1 MLTKV
6 VGTERIVTSI
16 RTIFQ
21 VIAFSCVFAATC
33 GKASTSHAAT
43 QVKVESDGALISVDG
58 EPIAKVTAP
67 TIEGVAPQISV
78 GDLQDDW
85 QRIEVRWPITKPIKI
100 DDVAVSIEFQM
111 RPDFHWMPHLAHEN
125 GFVAAQHSFRSPAI
139 VAAEGRKTFVL
150 VPDLA
155 LVGQTAGNPWY
166 LDLDA
171 LQNRCAIGLSLTE
184 TPLHVA
190 FHKSPGM
197 VLEPRGAVLAFYVTA
212 YQDDGEAP
220 NPFGRVSRFLWSRFA
235 ESRFAAGEPLRVSL
249 DRYVQH
255 AYRWAF
261 DTWSKFV
268 WQEFDLDGTRVGA
281 PQFIVNVSQ
290 SPNSPGPWFQREFL
304 SIWNQAWF
312 SSLRSAAGLHRWATR
327 TGNDELLRKA
337 NLTKELALAAPT
349 KNGIYKAVVA
359 VPNCEHVVDGQ
370 IVIRPQSWDKAYWI
384 NSNRA
389 PHNFGI
395 NQQWF
400 HVLDASFTGLNMLR
414 WHEELEADPRLL
426 AKATQYADEL
436 LKLQQDDGFFPG
448 WLHPETLQPGPVM
461 NRTPE
466 TSMSVTFLLKL
477 AELTHE
483 DKYKQAALKAMDA
496 VVKTNLPIGQWEDF
510 ETYWSCSGFGQDF
523 AVGKKFPRNNM
534 FKQNTLSIYWT
545 AEALL
550 ASYRATNDR
559 KYLAWGRRALDE
571 LSMHQQ
577 VWQPPFIYVPALGG
591 FGVMNFDGEWNDARQ
606 SLFAELFLDY
616 YRATGDEQLFQRGVA
631 ALKASFIMMYCPEN
645 PHVRGQY
652 EKAHPFFGEEDFGFT
667 MENYAHDGHP
677 SPEGGG
683 IGPFTIYDWG
693 NGAACEARNR
703 IRDHFGDVYIDVERG
718 HAFGVDAL
726 KVEKQDGGWRIED
739 LANSP
744 RTVRVV
750 FSGGQ
755 TQDVKV
761 DGSATVKDPP

>member
-1 MLTKV
+1 M
-6 VGTERIVTSI
+6 
-16 RTIFQ
+16 Q
-21 VIAFSCVFAATC
+21 VRAFNRAIAILGAIAATC
-33 GKASTSHAAT
+33 GSAASSWAAT
-43 QVKVESDGALISVDG
+43 HVTATEGRVSVALDG
-58 EPIAKVTAP
+58 ESVATIHAPNIADVAP
-67 TIEGVAPQISV
+67 TVAL
-78 GDLQDDW
+78 GEMQDDW
-85 QRIEVRWPITKPIKI
+85 QRIEVRWPIKTPTRL
-100 DDVAVSIEFQM
+100 DDVAVAIDLQM
-111 RPDFHWMPHLAHEN
+111 RPDFHWMPHLAHED

-139 VAAEGRKTFVL
+139 IVAEGRKTFIV

-155 LVGQTAGNPWY
+155 LVGKTASNPWY

-171 LQNRCAIGLSLTE
+171 PQNRCTIGLSLTE

-190 FHKSPGM
+190 FRKAPGM
-197 VLEPRGAVLAFYVTA
+197 VLQPPGAVLAFYVTA
-212 YQDDGEAP
+212 YHDAEEVP
-220 NPFGRVSRFLWSRFA
+220 NPFNRVSGFLWSRFA
-235 ESRFAAGEPLRVSL
+235 ASRFAAGEPLRVPL

-255 AYRWAF
+255 AYHWAF
-261 DTWSKFV
+261 QGWSKFV
-268 WQEFDLDGTRVGA
+268 WQEFDLQGVRVGA
-281 PQFIVNVSQ
+281 PQFIVNVTQ
-290 SPNSPGPWFQREFL
+290 SPNFPGPWSQRESL

-312 SSLRSAAGLHRWATR
+312 SSLRSAAGLRRWAER

-337 NLTKELALAAPT
+337 NLTKALALAAPT
-349 KNGIYKAVVA
+349 ERGVYKSVIA
-359 VPNCEHVVDGQ
+359 VPNREHLIDGQ
-370 IVIRPQSWDKAYWI
+370 RVLRPETWDAATWI

-389 PHNFGI
+389 PYNFGI
-395 NQQWF
+395 NEHWF
-400 HVLDASFTGLNMLR
+400 HVLDASFTGLLMLR

-426 AKATQYADEL
+426 KKATAYADEL
-436 LKLQQDDGFFPG
+436 LELQQDDGFFPG

-477 AELTHE
+477 AQVTGQE
-483 DKYKQAALKAMDA
+483 KYKQAALRAMDA
-496 VVKTNLPIGQWEDF
+496 VVKSNLPIGQWEDF

-534 FKQNTLSIYWT
+534 FKQNTLSIFWT

-550 ASYRATNDR
+550 ASYQATADR

-616 YRATGDEQLFQRGVA
+616 YRTTGDEQLFQRGVA

-645 PHVRGQY
+645 PHVRDQY
-652 EKAHPFFGEEDFGFT
+652 EKAHPFFGKEDFGFT
-667 MENYAHDGHP
+667 MENYAHDAHP
-677 SPEGGG
+677 SAEGAG

-703 IRDHFGDVYIDVERG
+703 IRDHYGDVYIDVKRG
-718 HAFGVDAL
+718 RAFGLDSL
-726 KVEKQDGGWRIED
+726 KIERLQGAWHITD
-739 LANSP
+739 LADSP
-744 RTVRVV
+744 RSVRVV
-750 FSGGQ
+750 FSSGQ
-755 TQDVKV
+755 KLDVSV
-761 DGSATVKDPP
+761 DGSATVKDKN